1 MDAGWELH
9 ARSGRAV
16 LVRGDGAEY
25 DPARL
30 RLPEALVAALH
41 EWAGVAEL
49 VQNGE
54 SAQTGEIVSR
64 RGRQLATR
72 LAAET
77 GGRVG
82 YVDPLSGELAQIGR
96 PRSAQA
102 IRRGGRPVAPVNPTP
117 WGTGLMI
124 SAVIAAIVAVTLGV
138 VTQGLADVSGV
149 LALFVNIAIAAGF
162 APSIWLGRNVP
173 VWRWVAFGTAAG
185 LVISWIVGLLSLL
198 GPG

>member
-1 MDAGWELH
+1 MDTGWELH

-16 LVRGDGAEY
+16 LVRGGGTEH

-49 VQNGE
+49 VQTGE

-64 RGRQLATR
+64 RGRQLAVR

-82 YVDPLSGELAQIGR
+82 YVDPFSGELAQIGQ

-102 IRRGGRPVAPVNPTP
+102 ISRRGRPIAPVPPTP
-117 WGTGLMI
+117 WATGLTI
-124 SAVIAAIVAVTLGV
+124 SAIVAVIVAVTLAV
-138 VTQGLADVSGV
+138 VSQGLADVSGV
-149 LALFVNIAIAAGF
+149 LAVFVNVAIAAGF

-173 VWRWVAFGTAAG
+173 IWRWVAFGTAAG
-185 LVISWIVGLLSLL
+185 LVVSWITGILSLL

>member
-1 MDAGWELH
+1 MDTGWELH

-16 LVRGDGAEY
+16 LVRGGGTEH
-25 DPARL
+25 DPALL
-30 RLPEALVAALH
+30 RLPEALVTAMH

-49 VQNGE
+49 VQTGK

-64 RGRQLATR
+64 RGRQLAVR

-82 YVDPLSGELAQIGR
+82 YVDPFTGELVQIGR
-96 PRSAQA
+96 TRSAQA
-102 IRRGGRPVAPVNPTP
+102 VRRRGGPVAPVPPTP
-117 WGTGLMI
+117 WGTGLTI
-124 SAVIAAIVAVTLGV
+124 SLIVAVIVAVTLAV
-138 VTQGLADVSGV
+138 VSQGLADVSGA
-149 LALFVNIAIAAGF
+149 LAVFVNIAIAAGF

-185 LVISWIVGLLSLL
+185 LVVSWITGILSLL
-198 GPG
+198 GA

>member
-16 LVRGDGAEY
+16 LARADGTEH

-30 RLPEALVAALH
+30 RLPDALVTALH
-41 EWAGVAEL
+41 EWASVAEL
-49 VQNGE
+49 VQTGE

-64 RGRQLATR
+64 RGRQLAMR

-82 YVDPLSGELAQIGR
+82 YVDPFSGELVQIGR
-96 PRSAQA
+96 PRSARAVQ
-102 IRRGGRPVAPVNPTP
+102 RRGRPIAPVPPTP

-124 SAVIAAIVAVTLGV
+124 SAVIAAIVAITLV
-138 VTQGLADVSGV
+138 VVSQGLADVSGF
-149 LALFVNIAIAAGF
+149 LAVFVNIAIAAGF
-162 APSIWLGRNVP
+162 APSIWLGRHVP
-173 VWRWVAFGTAAG
+173 VWRWVAYGTAAG
-185 LVISWIVGLLSLL
+185 LVASWIAGLLSTL
-198 GPG
+198 G

>member
-16 LVRGDGAEY
+16 LARPDGTEH

-30 RLPEALVAALH
+30 RLPEALVTALH
-41 EWAGVAEL
+41 EWASVAEL
-49 VQNGE
+49 VQTGE

-64 RGRQLATR
+64 RGRQLAMR

-77 GGRVG
+77 GGRIG
-82 YVDPLSGELAQIGR
+82 YVDPFSGELAQIGR

-102 IRRGGRPVAPVNPTP
+102 VRRRGRPIAPVPPTP

-124 SAVIAAIVAVTLGV
+124 SAVIAAIVAITLV
-138 VTQGLADVSGV
+138 VVSQGLADVNGF
-149 LALFVNIAIAAGF
+149 LAVFVNIAIAAGF

-173 VWRWVAFGTAAG
+173 VWRWVAYGTAAG
-185 LVISWIVGLLSLL
+185 LVASWIAGFLSTL
-198 GPG
+198 G

>member
-1 MDAGWELH
+1 MDTGWELH

-16 LVRGDGAEY
+16 LVRGGGTEY

-30 RLPEALVAALH
+30 RLPEALVTALH

-49 VQNGE
+49 VQTGE
-54 SAQTGEIVSR
+54 SVQTGEIVSR
-64 RGRQLATR
+64 RGRQLAMR

-77 GGRVG
+77 GGRIG

-96 PRSAQA
+96 PRSAHA
-102 IRRGGRPVAPVNPTP
+102 VRRRGKPVAPVHPTP
-117 WGTGLMI
+117 WATGLTI
-124 SAVIAAIVAVTLGV
+124 SVVVAAIVAIILSV
-138 VTQGLADVSGV
+138 VSQGLADVSGF
-149 LALFVNIAIAAGF
+149 LAVFVNIAIAAGF

-185 LVISWIVGLLSLL
+185 LVASWIAGLLSLL